1 MHAAFERVKFRSRTL
16 SLAKLGLFL
25 FTFGCATTTPSKPQ
39 ETTAQQR
46 SAPAP
51 TEQSNSAAIPQASVS
66 SLDALQRGELPVT
79 PDSSPLKEIYFDF
92 DRSDLSADARETL
105 QTNAEWLKSK
115 PSDRMEIEGHCDERG
130 TTEYNL
136 ALGAKRAQ
144 AALDYLVTLGIAPA
158 RLSTISYGNEL
169 PVCREHA
176 ENCWQKNRRD
186 RFVMKTS
193 QTN

>member
-1 MHAAFERVKFRSRTL
+1 MHAAFKRVKFRSRTL
-16 SLAKLGLFL
+16 SLAKLGLLL

-51 TEQSNSAAIPQASVS
+51 TEQSNSAVIPQASIS
-66 SLDALQRGELPVT
+66 SLDALQRGDLPVT
-79 PDSSPLKEIYFDF
+79 ADSSPLKDIFFDF
-92 DRSDLSADARETL
+92 DRADLRADARETL
-105 QTNAEWLKSK
+105 KADADWLKAH
-115 PSDRMEIEGHCDERG
+115 PSARVEIEGHCDERG

-144 AALDYLVTLGIAPA
+144 AALEYLATLGVGSS
-158 RLSTISYGNEL
+158 RLSTVSYGSEAQ
-169 PVCREHA
+169 VCQQHSDD
-176 ENCWQKNRRD
+176 CWEKNRRD
-186 RFVMKTS
+186 RFVTKLN